1 MRIRF
6 LAASAFVLGGLLV
19 AAPAALAQVD
29 PNTPSP
35 TPAPGAVVPPDPQD
49 QIVLSGRVVVPRGQ
63 TVGEIVV
70 VMGRVQIAGVVQGDV
85 LLVDGPVLI
94 TGQVSGSVIAVDGSV
109 RLAATAQVAGDV
121 IAREEVDVADGAQ
134 VGGELRSHAPFT
146 FKAPARAIG
155 RFASWLAVSVSTL
168 LLGLALLWL
177 APRGADRILRAAR
190 ETPWITAAWG
200 VAAVVLL
207 PTLAALLLLSLVA
220 LPLGLVVLL
229 SFAFVLF
236 VSYTWAAWILGR
248 TLVRERGRVLA
259 FLAGWAIARA
269 VGLVPLVSGVTFG
282 LAATFGLGA
291 MTVAV
296 WRARGATRRR
306 GGSHR
311 RGYVAVPDAAAD
323 EEEPAPEPIV

>member
-1 MRIRF
+1 M
-6 LAASAFVLGGLLV
+6 
-19 AAPAALAQVD
+19 
-29 PNTPSP
+29 
-35 TPAPGAVVPPDPQD
+35 
-49 QIVLSGRVVVPRGQ
+49 
-63 TVGEIVV
+63 
-70 VMGRVQIAGVVQGDV
+70 
-85 LLVDGPVLI
+85 
-94 TGQVSGSVIAVDGSV
+94 
-109 RLAATAQVAGDV
+109 
-121 IAREEVDVADGAQ
+121 
-134 VGGELRSHAPFT
+134 
-146 FKAPARAIG
+146 
-155 RFASWLAVSVSTL
+155 
-168 LLGLALLWL
+168 
-177 APRGADRILRAAR
+177 
-190 ETPWITAAWG
+190 
-200 VAAVVLL
+200 LL

-259 FLAGWAIARA
+259 FLAGWGIARA

-311 RGYVAVPDAAAD
+311 RGYVAVPDASPKT
-323 EEEPAPEPIV
+323 EEPAPEPIA